1 MACETCV
8 NRRDFLARTALAAAA
23 LVVADACGDGQ
34 IGPTAVPLG
43 SGTTIALSDFPG
55 LATVGTLV
63 DVGHERAVIRTSAT
77 TFVAL
82 SKICTHQ
89 GCETSVTNNRFECPC
104 HLSVFASDG
113 TVVRGPT
120 TGEHI
125 EPLPK
130 LAVTID
136 QAAGTLTIA

>member
-1 MACETCV
+1 MACQNCV
-8 NRRDFLARTALAAAA
+8 NRRDFLAKTALAAAA
-23 LVVADACGDGQ
+23 FVVAEGCGDGQ
-34 IGPTAVPLG
+34 IGPTAVTLG
-43 SGTTIALSDFPG
+43 SGTTIKLADFPA
-55 LATVGTLV
+55 LATVGALV
-63 DVGHERAVIRTSAT
+63 DVGHERAVMRTSAT

-113 TVVRGPT
+113 TVVRGPS
-120 TGEHI
+120 TGERI
-125 EPLPK
+125 SPLPK
-130 LAVTID
+130 LSVIVD